1 MALKTALS
9 IAQSGLRT
17 TNRELEIVASNVT
30 NANTVGYTR
39 KVVNRE
45 EIVLNGD
52 VTSVLNTDV
61 RRSLDLVA
69 QKQYWT
75 ETAATNYTGTINNFL
90 QQVDAVFGTPGDG
103 NALDSLVNDFAGS
116 LQALQTT
123 PDDASSRLEVLN
135 SANVLT
141 QRMNEASQ
149 TLQELRQNAEMGIS
163 DAIDQLNSYLTDIQT
178 LDKQIQ
184 TFTQEGDN
192 PAGLM
197 DQRDQLITRMAELV
211 PVRVQHGKDN
221 SVSISLGN
229 GLTVYDQA
237 AAEFEFTANGAVAPQ
252 TEWDSDPAI
261 SELGSIYLKSNTG
274 ALYDVTK
281 SSDFTSGEI
290 GALLELRDDLLV
302 EAQNQLDNLAD
313 GMADAFSKYDV
324 EGTAATSGLQAG
336 FDVDLGAM
344 QSGDEITLSYEDV
357 GTGQTHVVTFVR
369 VDSATSLPL
378 GDDVTAR
385 NDDTV
390 YGIDFSGGM
399 ASVAAQIQTALGG
412 AFTASNPSGNSL
424 QILDDGAA
432 NTVNVLALDASV
444 TATGLQDRA
453 DALPFFVD
461 GGEGP
466 GLYTGSVDGQRQQ
479 TGFAGRISVNPDLII
494 DQSLLVKYGSGI
506 GEADQTRPEAL
517 YNAMTDEA
525 MTFGYQTGGAP
536 ITMTVDE
543 YARQFITYQ
552 AEQASAAQT
561 RHSGQEIVMNNV
573 QARFED
579 GAKVDVDTELANLL
593 ELQTAYSANARVMT
607 AVKEMMDALLRI

>member
-1 MALKTALS
+1 MALQTALS

-39 KVVNRE
+39 KLSNRE

-52 VTSVLNTDV
+52 VTSVIDTDV

-75 ETAATNYTGTINNFL
+75 ETAATGYTSTIHDYL
-90 QQVDAVFGTPGDG
+90 QQVDAIFGTPGDG
-103 NALDSLVNDFAGS
+103 NALDALVNDFASS
-116 LQALQTT
+116 LQALQTI
-123 PDDASSRLEVLN
+123 PDDAASRLEVLHTA
-135 SANVLT
+135 SVLT
-141 QRMNEASQ
+141 QRMNEASE
-149 TLQELRQNAEMGIS
+149 TLQELRQDAEL
-163 DAIDQLNSYLTDIQT
+163 AIEASVQELNGYLQDIQT

-184 TFTQEGDN
+184 AFSQQGDN

-197 DQRDQLITRMAELV
+197 DQRDQLITKLSELV
-211 PVRVQHGKDN
+211 PVRVEHGKDN
-221 SVSISLGN
+221 SVSISLAN

-237 AAEFEFTANGAVAPQ
+237 AVEFEFTANGAVAPQ
-252 TEWDSDPAI
+252 TEWDSDPAL
-261 SELGSIYLKSNTG
+261 SKLGSIYLKSNTG
-274 ALYDVTK
+274 ALYDVTNT
-281 SSDFTSGEI
+281 SDFNSGKI

-313 GMADAFSKYDV
+313 GLADAFSKYDV

-336 FDVDLGAM
+336 FDVDLAAL
-344 QSGDEITLSYEDV
+344 QSGNEVTLSYEDV
-357 GTGQTHVVTFVR
+357 GTGETHVVTFVR

-399 ASVAAQIQTALGG
+399 ASVATQIQTALGG
-412 AFTASNPSGNSL
+412 AFSVSNPSGSTI

-444 TATGLQDRA
+444 TATGLQDQA
-453 DALPFFVD
+453 GALPFFVD
-461 GGEGP
+461 GGQGP

-479 TGFAGRISVNPDLII
+479 TGFAGRITVNPDLIN
-494 DQSLLVKYGSGI
+494 DQTLLVKYSSGI
-506 GEADQTRPEAL
+506 GDADQTRPEAL
-517 YNAMTDEA
+517 YDALTNLDL
-525 MTFGYQTGGAP
+525 TFGYQTDGSP
-536 ITMTVDE
+536 VTMTVDE
-543 YARQFITYQ
+543 YARQFISYQ
-552 AEQASAAQT
+552 AEQASAAKT
-561 RHSGQEIVMNNV
+561 RHEGQEIVMNNV
-573 QARFED
+573 QQRFED